1 MKKTILILLI
11 LCLVTV
17 TATAAPLPVPD
28 DYTDEIIQFINEDD
42 PSAGRFV
49 YSYRYPH
56 VDEEAEGGAE
66 INAFFE
72 DLISLSE
79 FESSFNPGTTTI
91 TYTITCNNDDYFSV
105 LVRTVRASEEQST
118 EKWDGH
124 VFSRKNGSPDQTW
137 TLPRL
142 LGILEQN
149 ENDTWLQDRQTE
161 KADAL
166 LVDMVWERIED
177 NEEDIEY
184 YPDFTNDDLS
194 HVFFPEENYFLD
206 ETGNPVFYL
215 QPGVAAPET
224 VGLLTFSISLED
236 ILDEL

>member
-142 LGILEQN
+142 LGICWASWSRMR
-149 ENDTWLQDRQTE
+149 TTPGCR
-161 KADAL
+161 
-166 LVDMVWERIED
+166 
-177 NEEDIEY
+177 
-184 YPDFTNDDLS
+184 
-194 HVFFPEENYFLD
+194 
-206 ETGNPVFYL
+206 TGRPKKRMRSSWIWSGSGSKITRKISN
-215 QPGVAAPET
+215 T
-224 VGLLTFSISLED
+224 TRTSRRTISLMFFFRKK
-236 ILDEL
+236 IISWMKPGIPFFISSRALPHRKPSAF